1 MLRLL
6 LPLLALAQ
14 ISLGMHVKHDN
25 LGPFTSPE
33 GEVLD
38 AHDGNMLEVDGTYY
52 LYAMGYTD
60 CKLETGLIPPRDCPG
75 IYRKF
80 GSGCGF
86 RTDHALNI
94 YTSTD
99 LSSWTIAEPT
109 LASAGLPLE
118 TRPEGIYF
126 RPKVVWNELTQLYV
140 LWINYLPPD
149 RTPLKAYPVR
159 TLTHVPNHATL
170 AAHSARTQKATYLV
184 GTSESPLGPFELLD
198 TEPNLK
204 YEGAGDLT
212 IAVDEATGN
221 AYVAY
226 DAWSNSHT
234 LSVELLDPTFTFSTQ
249 ENSGLLSPSSH
260 EAPLL
265 FKR

>member
-1 MLRLL
+1 
-6 LPLLALAQ
+6 
-14 ISLGMHVKHDN
+14 
-25 LGPFTSPE
+25 
-33 GEVLD
+33 
-38 AHDGNMLEVDGTYY
+38 
-52 LYAMGYTD
+52 
-60 CKLETGLIPPRDCPG
+60 
-75 IYRKF
+75 
-80 GSGCGF
+80 
-86 RTDHALNI
+86 
-94 YTSTD
+94 
-99 LSSWTIAEPT
+99 
-109 LASAGLPLE
+109 
-118 TRPEGIYF
+118 
-126 RPKVVWNELTQLYV
+126 
-140 LWINYLPPD
+140 
-149 RTPLKAYPVR
+149 
-159 TLTHVPNHATL
+159 
-170 AAHSARTQKATYLV
+170 
-184 GTSESPLGPFELLD
+184 LD